1 MCLLVVTTFFLFGR
15 TSPTDVVETT
25 IEKIGYTSQEHLPL
39 AKADIDKITS
49 FFTFTED
56 HHLGKPSIKIKEA
69 SPLKDQAQVIVTFEV
84 IQYQPDNS
92 IQNIYNGTLVF
103 TLQKRSFF
111 TWEIDHVDILKE
123 MGEHA
128 TE

>member
-1 MCLLVVTTFFLFGR
+1 MCLLVVITFFLFGR

-25 IEKIGYTSQEHLPL
+25 IEKIGFTSEHLPL
-39 AKADIDKITS
+39 AKTDIDKIAS

-56 HHLGKPSIKIKEA
+56 HHLGKPYIKIKEA
-69 SPLKDQAQVIVTFEV
+69 SPLKDQAQVIATFEV

-111 TWEIDHVDILKE
+111 TWEIDHVDILQE